1 MQTFGQLAQLVSG
14 RLLALCE
21 LAAPILKVAYLAGLT
36 LCIWLHRWELC
47 LGLLVVG
54 QFREAFREGR

>member
-1 MQTFGQLAQLVSG
+1 MSQLVSR

-21 LAAPILKVAYLAGLT
+21 SAAPILKVAYLAGLT

-54 QFREAFREGR
+54 QFREAFRGGR